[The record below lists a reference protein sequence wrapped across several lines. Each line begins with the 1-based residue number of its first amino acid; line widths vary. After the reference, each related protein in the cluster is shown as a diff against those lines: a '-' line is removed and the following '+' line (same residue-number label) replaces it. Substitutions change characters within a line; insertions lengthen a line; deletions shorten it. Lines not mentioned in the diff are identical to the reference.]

1 VSAAFVIEAVRQA
14 MIVALLVAAPLLI
27 CELIVGLLV
36 SVVQAVTQ
44 IQEQTLT
51 FVPKLLALAAV
62 LMLALP
68 WMLRV
73 LVTYIEQTLRS
84 LPSIAS

>member
-1 VSAAFVIEAVRQA
+1 MSTAFVLDAVRH
-14 MIVALLVAAPLLI
+14 ALLVTLLVAGPLLLT
-27 CELIVGLLV
+27 ELVVGLLV

-51 FVPKLLALAAV
+51 FVPKLFALVAV
-62 LMLALP
+62 LIVALP

-73 LVTYIEQTLRS
+73 LVTYVEQTIRG
-84 LPSIAS
+84 LPTIVP

>member
-1 VSAAFVIEAVRQA
+1 
-14 MIVALLVAAPLLI
+14 
-27 CELIVGLLV
+27 
-36 SVVQAVTQ
+36 VTQ
-44 IQEQTLT
+44 VQEQTLT

-68 WMLRV
+68 WMLRL

>member
-1 VSAAFVIEAVRQA
+1 MSAAFVLEAVRQA
-14 MIVALLVAAPLLI
+14 MIVALLVAAPLLL
-27 CELIVGLLV
+27 CELVVGLLV

-62 LMLALP
+62 LMLAMP
-68 WMLRV
+68 WILRV
-73 LVTYIEQTLRS
+73 LVAYIEQTLRS

>member
-1 VSAAFVIEAVRQA
+1 MSAAFVLEAVRQA

-27 CELIVGLLV
+27 CELVVGLLV

-62 LMLALP
+62 LMLAMP
-68 WMLRV
+68 WILRV

-84 LPSIAS
+84 LPTIAP

>member
-1 VSAAFVIEAVRQA
+1 MSAAFVLEAVRQA
-14 MIVALLVAAPLLI
+14 MIVALLVAAPLLL
-27 CELIVGLLV
+27 CELVVGLLV

-62 LMLALP
+62 LMLAMP
-68 WMLRV
+68 WILRV

-84 LPSIAS
+84 LPTIAP

>member
-1 VSAAFVIEAVRQA
+1 MSVAFVLDAVRH
-14 MIVALLVAAPLLI
+14 ALLVTLLVAGPLLLT
-27 CELIVGLLV
+27 ELVVGLLV

-51 FVPKLLALAAV
+51 FVPKLFALVAV
-62 LMLALP
+62 TIVALP

-73 LVTYIEQTLRS
+73 LVTYLEQTLRS
-84 LPSIAS
+84 LPAIVP

>member
-1 VSAAFVIEAVRQA
+1 MSAAFVLEAVRQA

-27 CELIVGLLV
+27 CELVVGLLV

-68 WMLRV
+68 WILRV
-73 LVTYIEQTLRS
+73 LVAYIEQTLRS
-84 LPSIAS
+84 LPTIAS

>member
-1 VSAAFVIEAVRQA
+1 VSVAFVLDAVRH
-14 MIVALLVAAPLLI
+14 ALLVTLLVAGPLLLT
-27 CELIVGLLV
+27 ELVVGLLV

-51 FVPKLLALAAV
+51 FVPKLFALVAV
-62 LMLALP
+62 TIVALP

-73 LVTYIEQTLRS
+73 LVTYLEQTLRS
-84 LPSIAS
+84 LPAIVP

>member
-1 VSAAFVIEAVRQA
+1 MSAAFVIEAVRQA

-27 CELIVGLLV
+27 CELVVGLLV

-44 IQEQTLT
+44 VQEQTLT

-68 WMLRV
+68 WILRV
-73 LVTYIEQTLRS
+73 LVAYIEQTLRS
-84 LPSIAS
+84 LPTIAS

>member
-1 VSAAFVIEAVRQA
+1 MSAAFVLEAVRQA

-27 CELIVGLLV
+27 CELVVGLLV

-62 LMLALP
+62 LMLAMP
-68 WMLRV
+68 WILRV
-73 LVTYIEQTLRS
+73 LVAYIEQTLRS
-84 LPSIAS
+84 LPTIAS